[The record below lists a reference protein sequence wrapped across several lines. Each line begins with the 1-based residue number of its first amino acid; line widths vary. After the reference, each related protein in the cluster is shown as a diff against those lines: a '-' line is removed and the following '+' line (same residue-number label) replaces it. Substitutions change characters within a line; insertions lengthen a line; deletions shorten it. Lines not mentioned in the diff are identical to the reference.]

1 MLRLLALALSA
12 ATARAACKATTIDLK
27 MQLGNAAHN
36 AFSEDIAAEL
46 GKLGITVWPTF
57 RETREEL
64 NEDMVAGNYDMVFSE
79 TWGPPY
85 DPHSYV
91 SSWTTPDEAHYSA
104 LPTAGIDT
112 TQFAADV
119 NAVLGEMVDE

>member
-1 MLRLLALALSA
+1 
-12 ATARAACKATTIDLK
+12 

-79 TWGPPY
+79 NWGPPY
-85 DPHSYV
+85 DPHSYLK
-91 SSWTTPDEAHYSA
+91 SWTAPDEAHYAVMNSGTTSFQ
-104 LPTAGIDT
+104 PTS
-112 TQFAADV
+112 FAADV
-119 NAVLGEMVDE
+119 DAILAETNAVARQTKYTSLLTQIHNQVFHLPLWG